1 MPESFRSSTVRSDW
15 GRFDKQADR
24 ILSVRRHIP
33 VFGDWGDCLE
43 KSRSMRD
50 SAVLRPISPL
60 LRCCRGKSR
69 PEESEP
75 LRLTAPS
82 PRFPTDRRPGAI
94 RPGRWLSC
102 RAGRPSRRL
111 RPRWRPA
118 MRRRSRRCG
127 AGRRRRVLP
136 DDGLPLLAL
145 ARARAP
151 SPAG

>member
-1 MPESFRSSTVRSDW
+1 MPVSFRSSTVRSDW
-15 GRFDKQADR
+15 GRFDKQTDR

-50 SAVLRPISPL
+50 SAVSRPISPL
-60 LRCCRGKSR
+60 LRCCRGISG

-82 PRFPTDRRPGAI
+82 PRFPTGRRPGAI

-102 RAGRPSRRL
+102 RAGRPAGQQGLPPMGSCT
-111 RPRWRPA
+111 PQPT
-118 MRRRSRRCG
+118 RRRISCTCSAMSGGRALRG
-127 AGRRRRVLP
+127 RASHAGR
-136 DDGLPLLAL
+136 A
-145 ARARAP
+145 
-151 SPAG
+151 